1 MEAAEACLQYAF
13 TVLML
18 DEVVSFTSV
27 LNKPS
32 EHLMK
37 RLGMKKWKSF
47 RIQRCRQIIGCPCM
61 FCIESKRFLYWLILK
76 AKDENER
83 QYSSKD
89 SEGM

>member
-37 RLGMKKWKSF
+37 RLGMKKEEEFPHSALPANHRLSLHVLY
-47 RIQRCRQIIGCPCM
+47 RIQKI
-61 FCIESKRFLYWLILK
+61 SVLV
-76 AKDENER
+76 N
-83 QYSSKD
+83 
-89 SEGM
+89 SEGQG